1 MKERWNARLETRR
14 YIFCQGKKAAIAL
27 ILFLGRDSRYLFVSG
42 SWYCQIQTTKLIK
55 FFRRYLYLNKKVI
68 FRPTQGIYVQLINCN
83 SLIVY
88 TLGQLMYPVGYGYIC
103 TAQYY
108 SNSRPPRNSTQVL
121 FWIKSSITFRGTQG
135 WEDCLNTLYLWSYPL
150 HLASC

>member
-108 SNSRPPRNSTQVL
+108 SNSRPPRNSTQVFILDKIFDNLQRRVGRL
-121 FWIKSSITFRGTQG
+121 FEYIIRTQV
-135 WEDCLNTLYLWSYPL
+135 
-150 HLASC
+150 HAAS